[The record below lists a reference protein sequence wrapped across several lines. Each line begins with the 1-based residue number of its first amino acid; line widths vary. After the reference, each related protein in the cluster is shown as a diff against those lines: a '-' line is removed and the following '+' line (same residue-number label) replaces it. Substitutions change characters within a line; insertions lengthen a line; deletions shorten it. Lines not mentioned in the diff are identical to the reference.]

1 MRALLEAIRFL
12 TLLPIPF
19 GLPKDQSDYERN
31 IAQSMRWFPLVGALI
46 GAAGAVAAWAAGW
59 FWPMPV
65 GAVFA
70 VITMAMLTGG
80 LHLDGLADT
89 FDAVLSWRSR
99 ERKLEIMKDSR
110 IGTMGALA
118 LIAVLLLK
126 VTLIATLPDA
136 RVWFAL
142 PLACAIGRWA
152 DLYGVFFFPA
162 ASEGGLG
169 ANYRR
174 HTRPA
179 DFLAATVL
187 LLLLCGAASV
197 MHPDGELLL
206 RIALAAFA
214 ALVVAHMIFARWTH
228 TLGGLT
234 GDTYGAINE
243 IVEVVVLA
251 TMAAQIFAQRL

>member
-1 MRALLEAIRFL
+1 MIALLEAIRFL
-12 TLLPIPF
+12 TLIPIPF

-46 GAAGAVAAWAAGW
+46 GLLGAAAAWAANW

-70 VITMAMLTGG
+70 VIVMSMATGG

-126 VTLIATLPDA
+126 ITLIA
-136 RVWFAL
+136 AL
-142 PLACAIGRWA
+142 PGALLWIALALAAAIGRWA
-152 DLYGVFFFPA
+152 DLYGVYFFPA

-169 ANYRR
+169 ANYQR
-174 HTRPA
+174 HTRRV
-179 DFLAATVL
+179 DFVAATVL
-187 LLLLCGAASV
+187 LLAVCAVVFALRPEGS
-197 MHPDGELLL
+197 LLL
-206 RIALAAFA
+206 RIALSAAAGLGA
-214 ALVVAHMIFARWTH
+214 AHLIFARWTH

-243 IVEVVVLA
+243 IVEVIVLA
-251 TMAAQIFAQRL
+251 VMAATLRAA